1 MKYRTHSCG
10 ELSLNHEGQHVK
22 LSGWI
27 HRYRDHGGV
36 IFIDL
41 RDRFGVTQIVCRS
54 EENSDLLRNMS
65 ELRSEWVISVE
76 GIVCRRSLGME
87 NNKISTG
94 DIEVN
99 INYLKVLSK
108 SKVPPF
114 SICDEQIH
122 VNEDLRLRYRYLDM
136 RRGDLLNNLLIRH
149 QIVLCVRN
157 FLNSQGFI
165 EVVTPVLGKSTP
177 EGARDY
183 LVPSRIYPGQFYAL
197 PQSPQ
202 LFKQLLMI
210 GGVDKYF
217 QIATCFRDED
227 LRADRQPEFS
237 QIDIELSFNDS
248 NFLFELVENLIKSIF
263 DLMKFNINIPFQK
276 MTYDFAMEN
285 YGTDKPDLRFDL
297 LLKNCSEIA
306 KKFTFSVFLDQI
318 ANGGIV
324 KGFKIP
330 QGADISRKKIDEY
343 TNFVKNFGAEG
354 LVWLRWQNNELS
366 SNVTK
371 FATVEVFEEIKQL
384 FEVNDGDA
392 VFLIASQV
400 KIVHQALD
408 NLRRLVAKER
418 QLYSNNDHRFVWITE
433 FPLFNLNEDE
443 IVSEHH
449 PFTAPYENDLDL
461 LDSDPLK
468 VRSSSYDL
476 VLNGFE
482 IASGSERIYDNLLQ
496 KRIFSI
502 LGLSDV
508 DIKEK
513 FGFFVEA
520 LQYGT
525 PPHLGIALGLDRL
538 IMILTKTASIR
549 DIIAFPKTQK
559 AADIMTGAPDVVLE
573 QQLKDLSINV
583 RNI

>member
-10 ELSLNHEGQHVK
+10 ELSLDHEGQDVK
-22 LSGWI
+22 LSGWV

-36 IFIDL
+36 VFIDL
-41 RDRFGVTQIVCRS
+41 RDRFGITQIVYHS
-54 EENSDLLRNMS
+54 KDNEGLLKTIS
-65 ELRSEWVISVE
+65 ELRSEWVITIA
-76 GIVCRRSLGME
+76 GKVCRRSPGME
-87 NNKISTG
+87 NNKIFTG
-94 DIEVN
+94 AIEVN
-99 INYLKVLSK
+99 IEQLKVLSEA
-108 SKVPPF
+108 KVPPF
-114 SICDEQIH
+114 SICDEQIN

-136 RRGDLLNNLLIRH
+136 RRGEILNNLLIRH
-149 QIVLCVRN
+149 RLVLTIRN
-157 FLNSQGFI
+157 FLNSLNFV

-183 LVPSRIYPGQFYAL
+183 LVPSRIYSGQFYAL

-202 LFKQLLMI
+202 LFKQLLMV
-210 GGVDKYF
+210 GGLDRYF

-237 QIDIELSFNDS
+237 QIDIELSFATSD
-248 NFLFELVENLIKSIF
+248 FLFELVENLVKNIF
-263 DLMKFNINIPFQK
+263 NQMNFTIDTPFKK
-276 MTYDFAMEN
+276 MTYDFAMEH

-297 LLKNCSEIA
+297 SLKNCSEIA
-306 KKFTFSVFLDQI
+306 KKFTFSVFLDQL
-318 ANGGIV
+318 AQGGIV
-324 KGFKIP
+324 KGFKVP

-343 TNFVKNFGAEG
+343 TNFVKNFEAQG
-354 LVWLRWQNNELS
+354 LVWLRWQNSEFS
-366 SNVTK
+366 SNVSK
-371 FATVEVFEEIKQL
+371 FASAEVFEEIKQL

-408 NLRRLVAKER
+408 NLRRLIAKER
-418 QLYSNNDHRFVWITE
+418 QLYSNEYNFVWITE
-433 FPLFNLNEDE
+433 FPLFSLNDNK

-449 PFTAPYENDLDL
+449 PFTAPCEKDLDL
-461 LDSDPLK
+461 LDENPLK

-476 VLNGFE
+476 VLNGCE
-482 IASGSERIYDNLLQ
+482 IASGSERIYDNFWQ
-496 KRIFSI
+496 RRIFTI

-538 IMILTKTASIR
+538 IMILTNMKSIR
-549 DIIAFPKTQK
+549 DVIAFPKTQK
-559 AADIMTGAPDVVLE
+559 AADVMTGAPDVVLE
-573 QQLKDLSINV
+573 QQLKDLSIIV

>member
-10 ELSLNHEGQHVK
+10 ELSLDHEGQDVK
-22 LSGWI
+22 LSGWV
-27 HRYRDHGGV
+27 HRCRDHGGV

-41 RDRFGVTQIVCRS
+41 RDRFGITQIVCHS
-54 EENSDLLRNMS
+54 KDNEDLLRTIS
-65 ELRSEWVISVE
+65 ELRSEWVITVT
-76 GIVCRRSLGME
+76 GKVCRRSPGME
-87 NNKISTG
+87 NNKIFTG

-99 INYLKVLSK
+99 IERLKVLSEA
-108 SKVPPF
+108 KVPPF
-114 SICDEQIH
+114 SICDEQIN

-136 RRGDLLNNLLIRH
+136 RRGEILNNLLIRH
-149 QIVLCVRN
+149 KLVLTIRN
-157 FLNSQGFI
+157 FLNSLNFV

-183 LVPSRIYPGQFYAL
+183 LVPSRIYPGEFYAL

-202 LFKQLLMI
+202 LFKQLLMV
-210 GGVDKYF
+210 GGLDRYF

-237 QIDIELSFNDS
+237 QIDMELSFSTSD
-248 NFLFELVENLIKSIF
+248 FLFELVENLVKNIF
-263 DLMKFNINIPFQK
+263 NQMNIIVDTPFKK
-276 MTYDFAMEN
+276 MTYDFAMEH

-297 LLKNCSEIA
+297 SLKNCSEIA
-306 KKFTFSVFLDQI
+306 KKFIFSVFLDQLTQ
-318 ANGGIV
+318 GGIV
-324 KGFKIP
+324 KGFKVP

-343 TNFVKNFGAEG
+343 TNFVKNFEAQG
-354 LVWLRWQNNELS
+354 LVWLRWQNNEFS
-366 SNVTK
+366 SNVSK
-371 FATVEVFEEIKQL
+371 FASPEIFEEIKQL

-408 NLRRLVAKER
+408 NLRRLIAKER
-418 QLYSNNDHRFVWITE
+418 QLYSNEYNFVWITE
-433 FPLFNLNEDE
+433 FPLFSLNDNK

-449 PFTAPYENDLDL
+449 PFTAPCEKDLDL
-461 LDSDPLK
+461 LDENPLK

-476 VLNGFE
+476 VLNGCE
-482 IASGSERIYDNLLQ
+482 IASGSERIYDNFWQ
-496 KRIFSI
+496 RRIFAI

-538 IMILTKTASIR
+538 IMILTNMTSIR
-549 DIIAFPKTQK
+549 DVIAFPKTQK

-573 QQLKDLSINV
+573 QQLKDLSIIV

>member
-10 ELSLNHEGQHVK
+10 ELSLCHEGQNVK
-22 LSGWI
+22 LSGWV

-41 RDRFGVTQIVCRS
+41 RDRFGITQIVCRS
-54 EENSDLLRNMS
+54 EENSELLCSMS
-65 ELRSEWVISVE
+65 ELRSEWVISIE
-76 GIVCRRSLGME
+76 GVVCRRSFGME
-87 NNKISTG
+87 NNKIPTG
-94 DIEVN
+94 EIEVN
-99 INYLKVLSK
+99 VENLWVLSK
-108 SKVPPF
+108 AKVPPF

-136 RRGDLLNNLLIRH
+136 RRGELLNNLLIRH
-149 QIVLCVRN
+149 QLVLSIRN
-157 FLNSQGFI
+157 FLNSQGFM

-237 QIDIELSFNDS
+237 QVDMELSFVDS
-248 NFLFELVENLIKSIF
+248 YFLFDLVENLVKNIFEKMEIKIGV
-263 DLMKFNINIPFQK
+263 PFQK
-276 MTYDFAMEN
+276 MTYNFAIEN

-318 ANGGIV
+318 ASGGVV

-330 QGADISRKKIDEY
+330 QGANISRKKIDEY
-343 TNFVKNFGAEG
+343 TNFVKNFGAQG
-354 LVWLRWQNNELS
+354 LVWLRWQNNEIS

-371 FATVEVFEEIKQL
+371 FATEEIFEEIRQL

-418 QLYSNNDHRFVWITE
+418 QLYDGNDYKFVWITE
-433 FPLFNLNEDE
+433 FPLFSLNENE

-449 PFTAPYENDLDL
+449 PFTAPCEEDLDL
-461 LDSDPLK
+461 LDLDPLK

-482 IASGSERIYDNLLQ
+482 IASGSERIYNNVLQ

-502 LGLSDV
+502 LGLSDT

-538 IMILTKTASIR
+538 IMILTNTTSIR
-549 DIIAFPKTQK
+549 DVIAFPKTQK